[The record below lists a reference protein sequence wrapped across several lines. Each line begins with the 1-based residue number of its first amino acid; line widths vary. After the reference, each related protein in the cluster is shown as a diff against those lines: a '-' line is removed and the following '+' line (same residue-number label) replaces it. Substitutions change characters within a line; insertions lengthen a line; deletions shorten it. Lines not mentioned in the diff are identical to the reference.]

1 MRSDQQFGD
10 TDSGDSGW
18 GSPMPG
24 GSGSAGKR
32 RPWYGPRRFGFG
44 YGPQTWQGYLVTALS
59 VAVLIGAGTV
69 AKGAHWFY
77 AVVVAVIVVHLAII
91 AIQRR

>member
-18 GSPMPG
+18 GGPG
-24 GSGSAGKR
+24 SSGK

-59 VAVLIGAGTV
+59 VAVLIGAGTA

-77 AVVVAVIVVHLAII
+77 GVVIAVIVVHLAII